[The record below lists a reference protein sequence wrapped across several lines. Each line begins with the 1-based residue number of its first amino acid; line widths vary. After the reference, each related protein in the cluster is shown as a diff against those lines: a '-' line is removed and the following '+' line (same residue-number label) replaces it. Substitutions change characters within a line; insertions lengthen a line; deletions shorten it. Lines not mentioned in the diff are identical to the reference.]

1 LDIERR
7 SDSIACEQP
16 ESSLATFFR
25 QFLLDLFPAVKF
37 AGVRQKNGPS
47 IYFESSPAHHTP
59 LHNQSVVRHRAA
71 AAVDWIAP

>member
-7 SDSIACEQP
+7 ADSIACEQP
-16 ESSLATFFR
+16 ESSLATFLR

-37 AGVRQKNGPS
+37 AGIRQKNGPS

-59 LHNQSVVRHRAA
+59 LHNQSVGRHRAA
-71 AAVDWIAP
+71 AAID